1 MNINRAFLI
10 ILLFLSSRSV
20 YSQTVTTICEADSG
34 VQQGAKMVH
43 DEDGNI
49 YLFGKF
55 TESLSTGNL
64 QVTSNGSFDMYLA
77 KLNAY
82 LQPQWMIN
90 IGSAGDDGAGDIS
103 YYSGKLYLTGW
114 YGSSF
119 FIGNDTMTFDAT
131 NNIYAG
137 LLIEV
142 DTSGTILKSKSF
154 NNVDNIYGYITA
166 IDVNSTGIA
175 LGGTIKG
182 TITLGN
188 GVAVSTSL
196 LGTETDIL
204 VAKLDFNFNAQWG
217 FSRGSSAGIQKGSD
231 GASDIVMDDSG
242 AIYVSGF
249 FGSMP
254 NLNSGSM
261 PWGIFNLVADGGFGF
276 SDYFIANVNSN
287 GTLGWAH
294 ASGGSLPDVASRM
307 CLKNDT
313 ILIVAGR
320 YSDFSDIAGIA
331 LTPSPNDYSKFI
343 GVLNTNGSGLHAYR
357 INSGTT
363 FYSLKCGDDGY
374 IYGADATTGGD
385 VMNLYKFETDSGIVF
400 SDSIYIGNTSSYSE
414 IDILPP
420 GISCGEI
427 IFSSST
433 VNYTIFH
440 NDTLV
445 NHPNTYVDL
454 LLGKYSAAGNL
465 LSQPVISSSTS
476 SYCNNSTS
484 IVISAINDPNANT
497 YHWDV
502 VPVVAGVFSGNSN
515 SINFIPD
522 TNYNGTLSILCY
534 TTNFCNLSALSDTLH
549 LTALQAPDIT
559 SLQLLNNSVEAL
571 VANSDSSQWL
581 LNASPLP
588 LYNNLYSIPCQ
599 GTGTYQ
605 LIAMNQNGCTDTAF
619 SFISCTSGIPE
630 NEKYIVVYPQPADE
644 YFIINGL
651 FGEFTLYNYSGE
663 IIKTENFN
671 NRFDTTELISG
682 LYTYRITSGDKI
694 LTGKLMIMH

>member
-1 MNINRAFLI
+1 MKLKFTLLLI
-10 ILLFLSSRSV
+10 LFLVFSKSIF
-20 YSQTVTTICEADSG
+20 SQTVTTICEADSG
-34 VQQGAKMVH
+34 VQQGAKMVR
-43 DEDGNI
+43 DENNNI

-82 LQPQWMIN
+82 LQPQWIIN
-90 IGSAGDDGAGDIS
+90 IGSSGDDGAGDIA
-103 YYSGKLYLTGW
+103 YYNGKIYLTGW
-114 YGSSF
+114 YGSAF
-119 FIGNDTMTFDAT
+119 IIGNDTLSFDAT

-137 LLIEV
+137 LLMEA

-154 NNVDNIYGYITA
+154 NDVNNIYGYITA
-166 IDVNSTGIA
+166 IDVNATGIA

-182 TITLGN
+182 TLNLGN

-196 LGTETDIL
+196 LGTETDVL
-204 VAKLDFNFNAQWG
+204 VAKLDFNFITQWG

-231 GASDIVMDDSG
+231 GVSDIVMDDSG
-242 AIYVSGF
+242 SIYVSGF

-276 SDYFIANVNSN
+276 SDFFIANVNSN

-294 ASGGSLPDVASRM
+294 ASGGSLPDVAARM

-313 ILIVAGR
+313 LLIVAGR
-320 YSDFSDIAGIA
+320 YSDLSDIAGIA

-343 GVLNTNGSGLHAYR
+343 GVLHTNGAGLQAYR
-357 INSGTT
+357 VNSGTN

-374 IYGADATTGGD
+374 IYGADVTAGGD

-400 SDSIYIGNTSSYSE
+400 SDSIYIGNSSSYLE
-414 IDILPP
+414 IDMLPP

-433 VNYTIFH
+433 VYFTIFH

-454 LLGKYSAAGNL
+454 LLGKYSAAGSL
-465 LSQPVISSSTS
+465 LSQPVISTS
-476 SYCNNSTS
+476 ANSFCNNSTALG
-484 IVISAINDPNANT
+484 ISAINDPNANT

-502 VPVVAGVFSGNSN
+502 VPSGAGTITGSSN
-515 SINFIPD
+515 SVNFIPD
-522 TNYNGTLSILCY
+522 TNYQGPVSILSY
-534 TTNFCNLSALSDTLH
+534 TTNFCNISTLSDTLQ
-549 LTALQAPDIT
+549 LSALQAPAI
-559 SLQLLNNSVEAL
+559 SSIQLLNNSVEAT
-571 VANSDSSQWL
+571 VSNSDSSQWI
-581 LNASPLP
+581 LNNIPLP

-605 LIAMNQNGCTDTAF
+605 FIAMNQNGCTDTAF
-619 SFISCTSGIPE
+619 AFISCTSGIPE
-630 NEKYIVVYPQPADE
+630 NEKHLLIYPQPADD
-644 YFIINGL
+644 YFIIKGL
-651 FGEFTLYNYSGE
+651 SGEITLYNYSGE
-663 IIKTENFN
+663 IVIREKLNT
-671 NRFDTTELISG
+671 RIDTTLLPSG
-682 LYTYRITSGDKI
+682 LYTYRITSGNQI
-694 LTGKLMIMH
+694 RTGKLMIMH